1 MKTSGLK
8 VHLFQVDRDET
19 LHSIREDSSG
29 SPQDST
35 GNEVYVLAPGEGQ
48 TLVFEDS
55 HAEYKAFQ
63 LDNIFIKCDNRMY

>member
-1 MKTSGLK
+1 MSKGNMDTMLLEH
-8 VHLFQVDRDET
+8 VNT
-19 LHSIREDSSG
+19 IRENSGG

-55 HAEYKAFQ
+55 QAEYKAFPT
-63 LDNIFIKCDNRMY
+63 IFSGQTRPSNSE